1 MSEQVEF
8 WQGSFGDSYIN
19 RNSSELLLAA
29 NVHLFAEVLN
39 STNIMPKTIL
49 EFGANIGMNIHALKT
64 LIPEADFTA
73 VEVNE
78 AAGAELKK
86 SGATCII
93 KSAED
98 YQSGRKFDLVLTK
111 GVLIH
116 ISPANLDKVYQ
127 NIYDSA
133 GRWVLFA
140 EYYNPTPVSIP
151 YRGHDNKLF
160 KRDFAGEFMDRYSNV
175 SLISHGFAYHR
186 SNFPQDDITWFLMEV
201 K

>member
-8 WQGSFGDSYIN
+8 WQGAFGDSYIN
-19 RNSSELLLAA
+19 RNSSDLLHAA
-29 NVHLFAEVLN
+29 NVKLFSEVLKA
-39 STNIMPKTIL
+39 TDTLPKSIL
-49 EFGANIGMNIHALKT
+49 EFGANIGMNFHALKT
-64 LIPEADFTA
+64 LLPEANFTG

-78 AAGAELKK
+78 AAGAELRK

-93 KSAED
+93 QSVED
-98 YQSGRKFDLVLTK
+98 YNAERKFDLVLTK

-127 NIYDSA
+127 NIYESA
-133 GRWVLFA
+133 RRWVLFA

-151 YRGHDNKLF
+151 YRGHENKLF

-175 SLISHGFAYHR
+175 TLISYGFAYHR
-186 SNFPQDDITWFLMEV
+186 GNFPQDDITWFLMEV